1 MNVCE
6 QCGKEFKADKPSR
19 KYCSSECYHQSREGI
34 PVNKPVAPTIVK
46 CAWCG
51 KEFETG
57 GRGRPKKGQR
67 FCSGTC
73 QAYARVKKHH
83 VNEMTVAQ
91 AAYLAG
97 LVDGEGSIVAAKRN
111 SEGRTTWRLQVAN
124 TQTNLLEWCIEVTG
138 VGTIVTSNRFNPKH
152 QTGHWW
158 QCYSWN
164 AYDVLRQIAPYMIIK
179 RDLALRMMAEL
190 DTIIRLSRPDDS

>member
-6 QCGKEFKADKPSR
+6 QCGREFKADKPGR
-19 KYCSSECYHQSREGI
+19 KYCSSECYHKAQVGHKGY
-34 PVNKPVAPTIVK
+34 NAKAPTIAT

-67 FCSGTC
+67 FCSNSC
-73 QAYARVKKHH
+73 MAHARVRKPA

-97 LVDGEGSIVAAKRN
+97 LIDGEGSIVIARKKDKGRN
-111 SEGRTTWRLQVAN
+111 TWRLQVSN
-124 TQTNLLEWCIEVTG
+124 TYRPLLEWCVEATG
-138 VGTIVTSNRFNPKH
+138 VGSIVLHKNENPKWADSM
-152 QTGHWW
+152 WW
-158 QCYSWN
+158 NCYSWN
-164 AYDVLRQIAPYMIIK
+164 AYDVLRQIVPYMIIK
-179 RDLALRMMAEL
+179 KELALRMMSEL
-190 DTIIRLSRPDDS
+190 DEIRRVSSSTVP